1 LSISFRPAAIVTLS
15 GSLVLT
21 DNNLNAAAPGYTTQ
35 SISLSGTGVQATP
48 AITWATPAAIPY
60 GTALSSTQLNATST
74 VAGTFVYSPAAGAIL
89 NAGSQ
94 TLSVT
99 FTPMDTADYAT
110 VTATTSITLSA
121 TVPALAF
128 APIATQV
135 AGAAPFAVGATS
147 ASSGAVTYVV
157 VSGPATIVGDL
168 VTLTGVGTVVLS
180 ADQAASGNYAPATAN
195 TSFTAGLPFT
205 LSSTGAGTGTTSA
218 TVAPGAVASFT
229 FTLAPGSETKLPDAV
244 TFTAT
249 GLPTGATA
257 TFSPATIAAGSAAT
271 SVTLSIQISNTQTAR
286 NEQSF
291 SGGLVSLGYLLLP
304 LLGMKSARKRL
315 PQMSRLSLV
324 LLAMGLSVGTVLG
337 MTGCSG
343 GSVTAT
349 TPTAQNYIV
358 VVTAKDAT
366 IGVQS
371 STNFI
376 LTVK

>member
-1 LSISFRPAAIVTLS
+1 
-15 GSLVLT
+15 LVLT
-21 DNNLNAAAPGYTTQ
+21 DNNLNATAPGYTTQ
-35 SISLSGTGVQATP
+35 SISLSGTGVQAQP

-60 GTALSSTQLNATST
+60 GTALSSTRLNATSS

-110 VTATTSITLSA
+110 VTATTSITVSA
-121 TVPALAF
+121 TLPTLAF

-135 AGAAPFAVGATS
+135 DGAAPFAVSATS
-147 ASSGAVTYVV
+147 ASSGAVTYAV
-157 VSGPATIVGDL
+157 VSGPATIVGNL
-168 VTLTGVGTVVLS
+168 VTLTGVGTVALS
-180 ADQAASGNYAPATAN
+180 ANQAASGNYAPATAN
-195 TSFTAGLPFT
+195 TSFTVGLPFT
-205 LSSTGAGTGTTSA
+205 LDTSTGAGTGTTSA
-218 TVAPGAVASFT
+218 TVTPGAIASFT
-229 FTLAPGSETKLPDAV
+229 FTLAPNAGAKLLDAV
-244 TFTAT
+244 TFTVT

-257 TFSPATIAAGSAAT
+257 TFSPATIAAGSPAT
-271 SVTLSIQISNTQTAR
+271 SVTLSIQTSNTQTAR
-286 NEQSF
+286 NVEFF
-291 SGGLVSLGYLLLP
+291 SGGLVSLGFLLLP
-304 LLGMKSARKRL
+304 LLGTKSARKRL

-324 LLAMGLSVGTVLG
+324 LLALGLSIGSILG

-343 GSVTAT
+343 GSVTPPAST

-366 IGVQS
+366 TGAQS